1 MLERAGWK
9 VLRVPYRSW
18 RENPET
24 QLQRILDE
32 LKSDS
37 EAADDAPEA
46 KPAAAFPQT
55 VYVDKFE
62 DAVIKALRAGK
73 RSRDDVFKA
82 ARELLGYSRL
92 GPQVRVALADALD
105 RLDLRKI
112 VRIEE
117 NEVFFFDDGA
127 RGGTY
132 VAKNLAPSPV
142 ARPKRRRYRRYRSYR
157 RY

>member
-1 MLERAGWK
+1 MEGVESPVQELAGES
-9 VLRVPYRSW
+9 RNATPAH
-18 RENPET
+18 
-24 QLQRILDE
+24 LDE

-46 KPAAAFPQT
+46 KPAAVFPHT

-92 GPQVRVALADALD
+92 GPQVRVALADALE

-117 NEVFFFDDGA
+117 NEVFFFDGAA

-132 VAKNLAPSPV
+132 VAKNRAITSRT
-142 ARPKRRRYRRYRSYR
+142 A
-157 RY
+157 